1 MKIGACLA
9 TDVACIMFLLDDGL
23 DDGLTG
29 ATFDLTSLTLTCQ
42 FDVEEA
48 MLDVPLDVPI
58 IIAFAL
64 GRGEMRPACATRT
77 FSATHPR
84 CLTVL
89 TGTFCFFGDGGIGS
103 FRGCA
108 NGPLKRA
115 PCL

>member
-1 MKIGACLA
+1 MGACLA

-23 DDGLTG
+23 DDGLAG
-29 ATFDLTSLTLTCQ
+29 ATFGLAILTLTCQ
-42 FDVEEA
+42 FDVEGV
-48 MLDVPLDVPI
+48 MLDAPLDVPI
-58 IIAFAL
+58 ISAFAL

-89 TGTFCFFGDGGIGS
+89 TGTFCFFGDGGIGL
-103 FRGCA
+103 FRGWA
-108 NGPLKRA
+108 YGTLKRA